1 MRAATYIAQ
10 HSGQGPVLA
19 RDIAAGAGI
28 PFEYLQKLLTELVRN
43 KILTSTRGIGGGFQL
58 ARSARQIRFLDVLA
72 PFDNVLDRAQCPF
85 GNPDCGK
92 SRPCPVHDPWAHVL
106 ETYRSF
112 LESTTLADVV
122 IDED

>member
-1 MRAATYIAQ
+1 M
-10 HSGQGPVLA
+10 LA
-19 RDIAAGAGI
+19 REIAAQAGI

-43 KILTSTRGIGGGFQL
+43 NILTSTRGIGGGFRL
-58 ARSARQIRFLDVLA
+58 AKPARKFRFIDVLA
-72 PFDNVLDRAQCPF
+72 PFDNVLNRAQCPF
-85 GNPDCGK
+85 GNRDCGK
-92 SRPCPVHDPWAHVL
+92 TRPCPVHDSWAHVL